1 MSATRGWLWVF
12 TAIVLLVS
20 PVLGQEYRGRV
31 QGSLADDQQLAVPGA
46 TVTLR
51 NDATGVTVTRTTGPE
66 GRYLFDYVDP
76 GTYTLT
82 AELSGFAT
90 VVQRNVLVQARGDVT
105 VDVTM
110 KIAGLA
116 ETVTVET
123 EPVAIQF
130 NTSSKD
136 LTLDQSLLEAIPNI
150 TRNPTQLA
158 YLSPVVRNAGNKN
171 ETSPYHHWAGNDM
184 DIGGGTRRRND
195 VLLDGTPLEAG
206 PKVAYTPPMDAV
218 AEFNVSTNAVD
229 AEFGHSAGGIISMSL
244 KSGTNA
250 YHGTGYFVGRNADW
264 NAVTNRVTRQHSNNT
279 YAQTG
284 GTIGMP
290 IRRNKMFL
298 FTSIESS
305 KVTEVL
311 PRTLTMPTDLEKQG
325 DFSQSFNRDGSL
337 RVIYD
342 PWTSRFGPNG
352 QIIRDPFPGNRI
364 PRERWDPLASRL
376 MQGLWAPNNP
386 GDDRT
391 GLNNF
396 KYNQEFEFD
405 YLNFSTRLDW
415 NMSNKWK
422 AFARVSRFQT
432 DQGQPDFTGGAD
444 VFKLRP
450 AQGSKRN
457 GWNIAADTVYTM
469 SSTTALNVRAAYYQV
484 EDKRDYP
491 DMALGPTDLSN
502 LWSNQW
508 YSPYMEGRPILYF
521 PEINMSDYGTYGVGS
536 AWWQIPE
543 GYSLHAR
550 FNKYLQRHSIKA
562 GSEVRF
568 KRGEAARFRFFNF
581 VVRANSTADTTAS
594 PNLQRVG
601 HPWASFLL
609 GALDNT
615 SSAQYVPMQ
624 KSDTEMYGFYV
635 QDDFRI
641 HDKVTLN
648 LGLRWEYEGGLFD
661 PEYRLPREVDLTQPI
676 PGLREAIDPRIPADI
691 KAIMA
696 ESAGQN
702 SYLYN
707 GAYYFT
713 DAENPRNAS
722 VSLLQLM
729 PRVGVAWSVNRL
741 TAVRAGYGRFY
752 TPQMLVNENATMGQL
767 DLGAFSPTTP
777 ILPELQG
784 VPQVTLSNPFPQGV
798 TPATGKR
805 YGTYTSLGDAARWDQ
820 YEQRP
825 AISDRFSLSLQR
837 EVFARTILDV
847 SYLLNFISRD
857 GYTRNFNLMDPRLSY
872 KYRDELT
879 RTVPNPFFN
888 YGTVDTFP
896 GALRTRQTV
905 ARRDLLRP
913 YPQYLDLTQE
923 WTNGR
928 KARYHTLELRG
939 QRPFYGGLSTL
950 VGYAYVRGSRQ
961 EFYDPVDEYDQT
973 WSWIGVPDPRHRLNV
988 SVVWSV
994 PVGRNK
1000 RFGGGLNDLFNA
1012 IVGDWEVAGNY
1023 RYESGQILRFNG
1035 TTSAG
1040 SIAPNGMVGPT
1051 DTPKTIGGVGAG
1063 NYWFDISGFAPLPAF
1078 TRRTNPWQYD
1088 DLKGPNYK
1096 NVDLA
1101 LSKRVPLKGTSRL
1114 NFRVEAY
1121 NLLNGMNWGLPNTN
1135 INQSSFGQVL
1145 QQADA
1150 YFGRQLQ
1157 YTMRLEF

>member
-1 MSATRGWLWVF
+1 MTSMHRWVC
-12 TAIVLLVS
+12 ALVLALLALT
-20 PVLGQEYRGRV
+20 PALAQEYRGRV
-31 QGSLADDQQLAVPGA
+31 QGTLTDETQLAVPGA
-46 TVTLR
+46 QVTLK
-51 NDATGVTVTRTTGPE
+51 NDATGVAVTRTTGPE

-105 VDVTM
+105 ADVMM
-110 KIAGLA
+110 KVAALS

-123 EPVAIQF
+123 TPVAIQF

-136 LTLDQSLLEAIPNI
+136 LTLDQSMLESIPNI

-206 PKVAYTPPMDAV
+206 PKVAYTPPMDAI
-218 AEFNVSTNAVD
+218 AEFNVSTNAID

-264 NAVTNRVTRQHSNNT
+264 NAVTNRVTRQHSDNT

-284 GTIGMP
+284 GTLGMP
-290 IRRNKMFL
+290 LRRNRVFL
-298 FTSIESS
+298 FSSVESS
-305 KVTEVL
+305 RVTEVL
-311 PRTLTMPTDLEKQG
+311 PRMLTMPTALERQG

-342 PWTSRFGPNG
+342 PWTSRFAADGRT
-352 QIIRDPFPGNRI
+352 IIRDPFPGNKI
-364 PRERWDPLASRL
+364 PANRWDPLGAKL
-376 MQGLWAPNNP
+376 MSSLWAPNAP

-396 KYNQEFEFD
+396 QYNQEFEFE
-405 YLNFSTRLDW
+405 YLNFSSRLDW
-415 NMSNKWK
+415 NINDKWK
-422 AFARVSRFQT
+422 TFARVSRFQT
-432 DQGQPDFTGGAD
+432 DQGQPDFTGGVD
-444 VFKLRP
+444 QFKMRP

-491 DMALGPTDLSN
+491 DMALAPADLSS
-502 LWSNQW
+502 LWSNAW
-508 YSPYMEGRPILYF
+508 YQPYMDGRPILYF
-521 PEINMSDYGTYGVGS
+521 PEIAMGNYGTYGVGS

-550 FNKYLQRHSIKA
+550 FNKYLQKHSIKS
-562 GSEVRF
+562 GSEIRI

-581 VVRANSTADTTAS
+581 VVNANATANTTSS
-594 PNLQRVG
+594 PNLQQVG

-609 GALDNT
+609 GALDNN

-624 KSDTEMYGFYV
+624 TSDTEMYGFYV
-635 QDDFRI
+635 QDDYRI
-641 HDKVTLN
+641 HENVTLN

-676 PGLREAIDPRIPADI
+676 PGLQAAIDPRIPADV

-696 ESAGQN
+696 ESAGQKTPI
-702 SYLYN
+702 YN

-713 DAENPRNAS
+713 DEDHPRNAE
-722 VSLLQLM
+722 VSPMQFM
-729 PRVGVAWSVNRL
+729 PRVGMAWSVNRK

-767 DLGAFSPTTP
+767 DLGAFSPLTP
-777 ILPELQG
+777 ILPDVQG
-784 VPQVTLSNPFPQGV
+784 VPQVTLSNPFPQGL
-798 TPATGKR
+798 TPAYGKR
-805 YGTYTSLGDAARWDQ
+805 YGTYTGLGDNVRWDE
-820 YEQRP
+820 YKQRP
-825 AISDRFSLSLQR
+825 AISDRFSLSVQR
-837 EVFARTILDV
+837 ELWARTIVDA
-847 SYLLNFISRD
+847 SYLLNLVSRD
-857 GYTRNFNLMDPRLSY
+857 GYTKNINMADPRLRF
-872 KYRDELT
+872 KYGAALDVA
-879 RTVPNPFFN
+879 VPNPFFN

-896 GALRTRQTV
+896 GALRSRSTV
-905 ARRDLLRP
+905 SREQLLRP
-913 YPQYLDLTQE
+913 YPQYLNMTQE
-923 WTNGR
+923 WTDGR
-928 KARYHTLELRG
+928 AARYHTLELRA
-939 QRPFYGGLSTL
+939 QRPFFSGMSVLA
-950 VGYAYVRGSRQ
+950 GYAYVRGSRQ
-961 EFYDPVDEYDQT
+961 EFYDNVDEYDGT
-973 WSWIGVPDPRHRLNV
+973 WTWTDLPDPRHRLNV
-988 SVVWSV
+988 SVVLDV

-1000 RFGGGLNDLFNA
+1000 AFGSNLPAAVNA
-1012 IVGDWEVAGNY
+1012 IVGDWELAGNY
-1023 RYESGQILRFNG
+1023 RYESGQYLRFN
-1035 TTSAG
+1035 SM
-1040 SIAPNGMVGPT
+1040 IAPT
-1051 DTPKTIGGVGAG
+1051 ETPKTLGNVGAG
-1063 NYWFDISGFAPLPAF
+1063 NYWFDTTGFATLPAF
-1078 TRRTNPWQYD
+1078 TRRANPWQYNG
-1088 DLKGPNYK
+1088 LKGPNYK

-1101 LSKRVPLKGTSRL
+1101 LAKRVPLKGSSRL
-1114 NFRVEAY
+1114 SFRIEAY
-1121 NLLNGMNWGLPNTN
+1121 NLLNDMNWGLPNTN
-1135 INQSSFGQVL
+1135 ITQSSFGQVL
-1145 QQADA
+1145 TQADA

-1157 YTMRLEF
+1157 YTLRVEF